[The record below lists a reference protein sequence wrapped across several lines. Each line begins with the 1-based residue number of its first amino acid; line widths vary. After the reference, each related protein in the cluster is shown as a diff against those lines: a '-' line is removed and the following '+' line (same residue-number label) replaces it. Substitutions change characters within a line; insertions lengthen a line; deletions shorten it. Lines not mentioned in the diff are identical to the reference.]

1 MPLKLNKGN
10 KVAQIW
16 GAPQIGRSDFA
27 KLQKPN
33 DVNNTNKC
41 ENHIYRANSATALQL
56 YCYAM

>member
-1 MPLKLNKGN
+1 MYLYERFYHLKMPLKLNKGD

-16 GAPQIGRSDFA
+16 GAAQIGRSDFA

-41 ENHIYRANSATALQL
+41 
-56 YCYAM
+56 